1 MMGKWAEAPSPSSL
15 FSSATIQTTNTESFD
30 KATIERSSDSSSTL
44 DKSNNIIAAASSL
57 APAPQPFDEA
67 ATKNLLRKLDFRL
80 LPFLVLI
87 YLQVPVFQ
95 KFSIINNGI
104 DYASSTAPTLEM
116 HVWLGWRKILE

>member
-1 MMGKWAEAPSPSSL
+1 MMGKWAEAPSPSSP

-30 KATIERSSDSSSTL
+30 KAAIERSSDSSSTL
-44 DKSNNIIAAASSL
+44 DKSNNIIAAASSV
-57 APAPQPFDEA
+57 APVLQPFDEA
-67 ATKNLLRKLDFRL
+67 ATKNLLRKLDFHL

-104 DYASSTAPTLEM
+104 DYASSTAPTLGM
-116 HVWLGWRKILE
+116 HVWLAWRKISE